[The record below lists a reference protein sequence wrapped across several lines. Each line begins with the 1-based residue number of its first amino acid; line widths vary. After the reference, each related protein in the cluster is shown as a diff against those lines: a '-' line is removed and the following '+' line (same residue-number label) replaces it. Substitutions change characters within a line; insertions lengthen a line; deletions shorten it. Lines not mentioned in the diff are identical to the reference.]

1 MKKTGLTGVDKVF
14 YFILCV
20 GYIAS
25 EEVERGEK
33 ENWPAKQALRSLEE
47 NKRRG
52 SL

>member
-1 MKKTGLTGVDKVF
+1 MKKNGLTGVDKVF

-20 GYIAS
+20 GYIAG

-47 NKRRG
+47 N
-52 SL
+52 

>member
-25 EEVERGEK
+25 EEMERGEK

-47 NKRRG
+47 NKRPG